1 MKKTAL
7 LIAVAAVVATLAVAC
22 QKDNA
27 KPEPQAVVQTA
38 AYPTGNINYT
48 VGKVSNTVTIS
59 NAEQWKTLLNS
70 CLDGADS
77 GHLVTIAHQ
86 GSSASPS
93 KERLTYVTDS
103 REAALA
109 WVDSR
114 FNEGYDVTLWYDK
127 EEGKYYCVAS
137 KSMSTGSFVAPNG
150 FTYQPLGT
158 YILGDWT
165 KCLDHVTVLNDSAGY
180 VDLDAQTG
188 ILSMTWEQI
197 YNFYKIVPATVTD
210 TNYSHLHITSDTISF
225 GYPFILP
232 YEVHGD
238 IISPNS
244 FINGFFYGEDFL
256 MFRTFEWSQDTML
269 VFFLSRSTVYPKIYT
284 RN

>member
-1 MKKTAL
+1 MKKTAFI
-7 LIAVAAVVATLAVAC
+7 IAIAAMAALLAVAC

-27 KPEPQAVVQTA
+27 RPEPQPVAVQPQ
-38 AYPTGNINYT
+38 AYPTGSVTYT
-48 VGKVSNTVTIS
+48 IGRETNTRTVD
-59 NAEQWKTLLNS
+59 NAGEWHELLAV
-70 CLDGADS
+70 CLDGADE

-86 GSSASPS
+86 EGGNPS
-93 KERLTYVTDS
+93 KERLTYVTES

-114 FNEGYDVTLWYDK
+114 FNEGYDVTLWYDS

-137 KSMSTGSFVAPNG
+137 KVLPPQGFVAPNG
-150 FTYQPLGT
+150 FIYQPLGQ
-158 YILGDWT
+158 YIIGNWT
-165 KCLDHVTVLNDSAGY
+165 RCLDHVTALNDSAGY

-225 GYPFILP
+225 GYPYILP

-238 IISPNS
+238 IISTTP
-244 FINGFFYGEDFL
+244 FIDGVYYNADYII
-256 MFRTFEWSQDTML
+256 FRALEWSQDTML
-269 VFFLSRSTVYPKIYT
+269 VFFHSISNIYPNLYT

>member
-1 MKKTAL
+1 MKKTAFI
-7 LIAVAAVVATLAVAC
+7 IAIAAMAALLAVAC

-27 KPEPQAVVQTA
+27 RPEPQPVVVQPQT
-38 AYPTGNINYT
+38 YPTGSVTYT
-48 VGKVSNTVTIS
+48 IGRETNTRTVD
-59 NAEQWKTLLNS
+59 NAGEWNKLLAE
-70 CLDGADS
+70 CLDGADE
-77 GHLVTIAHQ
+77 GHLVTIVHQ
-86 GSSASPS
+86 EGGTPS
-93 KERLTYVTDS
+93 KERLTYVTES

-114 FNEGYDVTLWYDK
+114 FNEGYDVTLWYDS
-127 EEGKYYCVAS
+127 EEGKYICVAT
-137 KSMSTGSFVAPNG
+137 KSTSTGSFVAPNG
-150 FTYQPLGT
+150 YTYQPLEQ
-158 YILGDWT
+158 YIIGDWT
-165 KCLDHVTVLNDSAGY
+165 KCLDHVTALNNNAGY

-232 YEVHGD
+232 YELHGD
-238 IISPNS
+238 IISTAP
-244 FINGFFYGEDFL
+244 FIDGVYYATDYII
-256 MFRTFEWSQDTML
+256 FRALEWSQDTAL
-269 VFFLSRSTVYPKIYT
+269 VFFHSKSTIYPKLYT

>member
-48 VGKVSNTVTIS
+48 VGKISNTVNVGS
-59 NAEQWKTLLNS
+59 VEQWNTLLGE

-114 FNEGYDVTLWYDK
+114 FNEGYDVTLWYDS

-137 KSMSTGSFVAPNG
+137 KVLPPQGFVAPNG

-180 VDLDAQTG
+180 VNLDAQTG

-232 YEVHGD
+232 YELHGD
-238 IISPNS
+238 IISTAP
-244 FINGFFYGEDFL
+244 FIDGVYYASDYII
-256 MFRTFEWSQDTML
+256 FRALEWSQDTAL
-269 VFFLSRSTVYPKIYT
+269 VFFHSKSTIYPKLYT

>member
-1 MKKTAL
+1 MKKTVFIIAL
-7 LIAVAAVVATLAVAC
+7 AAMAALLAVAC

-27 KPEPQAVVQTA
+27 KPEPQAVVQPQ
-38 AYPTGNINYT
+38 AYPTGSVTYT
-48 VGKVSNTVTIS
+48 IGRETNTRTVD
-59 NAEQWKTLLNS
+59 NAGEWHELLAE
-70 CLDGADS
+70 CLDGADE

-86 GSSASPS
+86 EGGNPA
-93 KERLTYVTDS
+93 KERLTYVTES

-114 FNEGYDVTLWYDK
+114 FNEGYDVTLWYDS

-165 KCLDHVTVLNDSAGY
+165 KCLDHVTALNDNAGY
-180 VDLDAQTG
+180 VDLDAETG
-188 ILSMTWEQI
+188 ILSMTWNQI
-197 YNFYKIVPATVTD
+197 YDFYKIVPATVTD
-210 TNYSHLHITSDTISF
+210 TNYSNLHITSDTISF
-225 GYPFILP
+225 GYPYILP

-238 IISPNS
+238 IISTTP
-244 FINGFFYGEDFL
+244 FIDGVYYNADYII
-256 MFRTFEWSQDTML
+256 FRALEWSQDTML
-269 VFFLSRSTVYPKIYT
+269 VFFHSISNIYPNLYT

>member
-1 MKKTAL
+1 MKKTAFI
-7 LIAVAAVVATLAVAC
+7 IAIAAMAALLAVAC

-27 KPEPQAVVQTA
+27 RPEPQPVAVQPQ
-38 AYPTGNINYT
+38 AYPTGSVTYT
-48 VGKVSNTVTIS
+48 IGRETNTRTVD
-59 NAEQWKTLLNS
+59 NAGEWHELLAV
-70 CLDGADS
+70 CLDGADE

-86 GSSASPS
+86 EGGNPA
-93 KERLTYVTDS
+93 KERLTYVTES

-114 FNEGYDVTLWYDK
+114 FNEGYDVTLWYDS

-137 KSMSTGSFVAPNG
+137 KVLPPQGFVAPNG
-150 FTYQPLGT
+150 FIYQPLGQ
-158 YILGDWT
+158 YIIGNWT
-165 KCLDHVTVLNDSAGY
+165 RCLDHVTALNDSAGY

-225 GYPFILP
+225 GYPYILP

-238 IISPNS
+238 IISTTP
-244 FINGFFYGEDFL
+244 FIDGVYYNADYII
-256 MFRTFEWSQDTML
+256 FRALEWSQDTML
-269 VFFLSRSTVYPKIYT
+269 VFFHSISNIYPNLYT